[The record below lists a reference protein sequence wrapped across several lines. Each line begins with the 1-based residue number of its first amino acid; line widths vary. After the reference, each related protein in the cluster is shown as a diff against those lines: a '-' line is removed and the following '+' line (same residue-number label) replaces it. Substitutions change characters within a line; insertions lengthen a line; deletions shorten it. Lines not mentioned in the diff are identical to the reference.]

1 MMSARHTE
9 RSTMSGQIEIPTL
22 DDVRSAFGVTAEPAP
37 TKDPDP
43 EPEDKTEDEDLPED
57 DAADEAEDEQ
67 EGDEPGEKDD
77 KTGIKPA
84 DILKAKTKD
93 SAAFAELRIQNKK
106 QQSVIVGVA
115 DILGLDS
122 KTATQDEI
130 INAVHGLITQA
141 QAKATGLDPNTLIEL
156 DSLREINSNLKAQT
170 RFAAAQQQILG
181 VSKKYG
187 ASEEELVDMINQI
200 KSENPQFDPET
211 TDVNYEHEYLV
222 RFQDKIVDRKVA
234 AAVAAE
240 QARLEANKKA
250 PGLPPGKG
258 QTSDAGKSKEIS
270 TVAELDTLF
279 KNIQL

>member
-1 MMSARHTE
+1 
-9 RSTMSGQIEIPTL
+9 MSGQIEIPTL
-22 DDVRSAFGVTAEPAP
+22 DDVRSAFGVAEPAP
-37 TKDPDP
+37 AKDPA
-43 EPEDKTEDEDLPED
+43 PEDKPEDEEQPED
-57 DAADEAEDEQ
+57 ETTDEEEESEDDDP
-67 EGDEPGEKDD
+67 GDKDD

-84 DILKAKTKD
+84 DILKAKSKD
-93 SAAFAELRIQNKK
+93 SAAFAELRVQNKK
-106 QQSVIVGVA
+106 QHSVIVGVA

-122 KTATQDEI
+122 KTASPDEI
-130 INAVHGLITQA
+130 INAVNGLITQA

-170 RFAAAQQQILG
+170 RFAAAQQQIRG
-181 VSKKYG
+181 ISSKYG
-187 ASEEELVDMINQI
+187 ASDEELVDMINQI

-211 TDVNYEHEYLV
+211 TNVNYEHEYLM

-258 QTSDAGKSKEIS
+258 PTPEAGKAKEIS